1 MRNWRTNASN
11 LLTADWVFRGLQGF
25 RFRLTTPT
33 NGHATHCRLCG
44 YTSDLQS
51 GHAQRYAKTPNRHP
65 DRHTK
70 TPSKRLKTPLRQPQN
85 AVTSHRLS
93 GKVAITPPTWGVF
106 FFALHQRPTS
116 PPPTNRTDFTHTTPN
131 KPPTSPTGKNVG
143 EVITDWER
151 ET

>member
-93 GKVAITPPTWGVF
+93 GKVASTPRLGGYFFCPTPAPD
-106 FFALHQRPTS
+106 FAAAHKPNRLHPHHPQQTP
-116 PPPTNRTDFTHTTPN
+116 NFTHWKKCGGSHN
-131 KPPTSPTGKNVG
+131 
-143 EVITDWER
+143 
-151 ET
+151 